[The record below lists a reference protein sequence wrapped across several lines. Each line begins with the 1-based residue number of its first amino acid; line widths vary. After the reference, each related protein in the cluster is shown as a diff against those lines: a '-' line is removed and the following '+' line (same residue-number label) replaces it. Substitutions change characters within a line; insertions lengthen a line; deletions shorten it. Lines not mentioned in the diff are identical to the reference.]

1 MKIAWSEQSRRD
13 ITEAVRFWSAR
24 DPVAALRTSQTI
36 RRQVALL
43 KAHPE
48 LGRPGR
54 VVDTRELVVPKT
66 PYVVIYTV
74 DSPRSLL
81 IILRILRSARNW
93 PASADEDEA

>member
-1 MKIAWSEQSRRD
+1 MKILWRDQSRRD
-13 ITEAVRFWSAR
+13 VTEAVRFWSAR
-24 DPVAALRTSQTI
+24 DRATALRTSQTI
-36 RRQVALL
+36 RQQVVLL

-74 DSPRSLL
+74 DSPRNLL
-81 IILRILRSARNW
+81 IILRVLHSARNW
-93 PASADEDEA
+93 PASGDEDEA